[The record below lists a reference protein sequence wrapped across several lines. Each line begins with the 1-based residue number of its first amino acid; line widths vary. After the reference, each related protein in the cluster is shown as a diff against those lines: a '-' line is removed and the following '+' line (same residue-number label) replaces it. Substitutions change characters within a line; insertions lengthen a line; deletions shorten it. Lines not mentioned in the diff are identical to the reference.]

1 MKKKEST
8 NKKAMYAVLK
18 AYWGQCKK
26 QPLHTIVGM
35 FSPAVGSILIFFI
48 PPLIVARLVDIYT
61 ETKSISQDALIQNAL
76 LFGGSWLAGELL
88 WRLGM
93 NSMIKLQGNS
103 MGELYKKSLNQLF
116 SKEYGFYSDNFV
128 GSLTKK
134 AAAYAFNFESFTNT
148 IYWSLSSNIF
158 PIIFAT
164 IVLWGYS
171 PIISLTLLGFMIIA
185 VCIAIPLIRRR
196 SKLVAIRHESSS
208 RMSGRISDTMTNIQ
222 TIKAFASEAIEEKMF
237 SEAIEDHNKKWQAA
251 ANYHNRRLDM
261 IFSPLYVITNVIGL
275 VMAIYFA
282 QNMDLAPGVIV
293 IIYSY
298 YSQIT
303 RIVWVINYVY
313 RDIENSVTQAME
325 FTEMFLEEPTIK
337 DSVNASPLLVKDGS
351 IEFKDVSFGYEES
364 AEKKETFLQDFNLVI
379 PKNQK
384 VGLVGPSGGGKT
396 TITKLL
402 LRFIDIH
409 EGSITIDGQ
418 PIADVTQESLRKAIA
433 YVPQEPLLFHRSLF
447 ENIAYGMEGAS
458 RDDVYRAAKL
468 ARADEFIDKLPE
480 GYETQVGERGIKLSG
495 GQRQRIA
502 IARAILKHSSILV
515 LDEATSALDS
525 ESEKYIQEG
534 LVELMKDKTTLVIA
548 HRLSTIKHLD
558 RIIVL
563 DNGKILEDG
572 THAELIKQ
580 NGMYAKL
587 WGHQSGEFI

>member
-1 MKKKEST
+1 MKKENI
-8 NKKAMYAVLK
+8 NKKAVIAVLR
-18 AYWGQCKK
+18 AYWEQCKK
-26 QPLHTIVGM
+26 RPMHTLIGM

-48 PPLIVARLVDIYT
+48 PPLIVARLVDVYT
-61 ETKSISQDALIQNAL
+61 ETKTIPQHILIHNAL
-76 LFGGSWLAGELL
+76 LFGGSWFIGELL

-93 NSMIKLQGNS
+93 NSMIKLQGSS
-103 MGELYKKSLNQLF
+103 MAELYKNALHKLL
-116 SKEYGFYSDNFV
+116 SKEYGFYSNNFV

-134 AAAYAFNFESFTNT
+134 AAAYTFSFEAFTNT

-164 IVLWGYS
+164 IILWRYS
-171 PIISLTLLGFMIIA
+171 PVISLTLLGFMLLAII
-185 VCIAIPLIRRR
+185 IAIPLIRRR
-196 SKLVAIRHESSS
+196 AKLVAARHESSS
-208 RMSGRISDTMTNIQ
+208 RMSGVISDTMTNIQ
-222 TIKAFASEAIEEKMF
+222 TIKAFASELIEEKNF
-237 SEAIEDHNKKWQAA
+237 DEVIEDHDKKWQAA

-261 IFSPLYVITNVIGL
+261 IFTPLYVLTNVVGL

-282 QNMDLAPGVIV
+282 HSMDLAPGVIV

-313 RDIENSVTQAME
+313 RDIENAITQAME

-337 DSVNASPLLVKDGS
+337 DIPGAQSLIVTDASM
-351 IEFKDVSFGYEES
+351 EFKDVAFGYDEDT
-364 AEKKETFLQDFNLVI
+364 EKKGTFLQDFNLTI

-402 LRFIDIH
+402 LRFIDVKS
-409 EGSITIDGQ
+409 GAITLDNQ
-418 PIADVTQESLRKAIA
+418 NIAKVTQESLRKAVA
-433 YVPQEPLLFHRSLF
+433 YVPQEPLLFHRSLY
-447 ENIAYGMEGAS
+447 ENIAYGKESAS
-458 RDDVYRAAKL
+458 HEEVLRAATL
-468 ARADEFIDKLPE
+468 ARADEFINKLPL

-502 IARAILKHSSILV
+502 IARAILKDAPILV

-534 LVELMKDKTTLVIA
+534 LVELMKNKTTLVIA
-548 HRLSTIKHLD
+548 HRLSTIRHLD

-563 DNGKILEDG
+563 DDGKIIEDG